1 MIVCCYGN
9 VVLSLLPFVPCA
21 SSWGSLLSLSENCDL
36 DPETLCLDCRFTH
49 SHQLQ
54 CRLDFIRL
62 AGSAA
67 LVCSL
72 EGNNYTTASWVLL
85 EKRGLNLTS
94 LTNREVCMLP
104 FYFWVCL
111 IHFPSRFALKDGQL
125 WLGHQQALM
134 VSACMPLEQIVHLM
148 CCLHAAHILWPNS
161 VLLHINDSYPDRNRC
176 VLYICRNSSRV
187 LSPSCTHAAGIWLHS
202 L

>member
-1 MIVCCYGN
+1 

-21 SSWGSLLSLSENCDL
+21 SSWGSLLSPSENCDL
-36 DPETLCLDCRFTH
+36 DPDTLCLDCRFTH

-62 AGSAA
+62 AGSTA

-72 EGNNYTTASWVLL
+72 EGNIPLHPGCFMICTC
-85 EKRGLNLTS
+85 ERGLILAS
-94 LTNREVCMLP
+94 LTNGEVCMLP
-104 FYFWVCL
+104 FYFWDCL

-134 VSACMPLEQIVHLM
+134 VSACMPLEQIVRLM

-161 VLLHINDSYPDRNRC
+161 VVLHINDTYPDRNRC
-176 VLYICRNSSRV
+176 VLYICRNSSRM
-187 LSPSCTHAAGIWLHS
+187 LSPSCTHAAGIWLHF
-202 L
+202 LTTLQ